1 MPQLGAAGADPIVPA
16 NNRLLTVLE
25 KLHSAL
31 QKIFRRA
38 GSIAPPLGP
47 PGRAGVEHWV
57 GARYGA
63 CRSTHGP
70 SVVWLCGL
78 DGVESSLV
86 HEYAPSP
93 RRVYRALKK
102 ITEAPY
108 TTKVNNRGKG

>member
-1 MPQLGAAGADPIVPA
+1 MPQLGAAGADRPTSQQSLA
-16 NNRLLTVLE
+16 NRAGE
-25 KLHSAL
+25 ASIRSSEEQDRSRHHSAHRGGL
-31 QKIFRRA
+31 EL
-38 GSIAPPLGP
+38 ST
-47 PGRAGVEHWV
+47 HWV